1 VTVSA
6 FGPFYP
12 PALQQTVNHAERLA
26 DLLVA
31 HELSPPGD
39 EWAQAWLL
47 GRASEVAQYVEH
59 VIASWRAG
67 GIAEATAA
75 AALEGYLAIVHDGMA
90 RHLAHGATT
99 CCLAP
104 DATTRPLPPSA
115 GSRTIFD
122 GDPFEAWPDPEA
134 ETKQ

>member
-1 VTVSA
+1 VATVSA

-12 PALQQTVNHAERLA
+12 PALQEVVNHAERLA

-31 HELSPPGD
+31 HELSPPHD

-47 GRASEVAQYVEH
+47 GRASEVSHYAEH
-59 VIASWRAG
+59 VVASWRAG
-67 GIAEATAA
+67 RLDEAAAA
-75 AALEGYLAIVHDGMA
+75 AALDGYLDVVHEGMA
-90 RHLAHGATT
+90 RHLPHASRG
-99 CCLAP
+99 CCQAR

-122 GDPFEAWPDPEA
+122 GDPFDAWPDT
-134 ETKQ
+134 ETKRE